1 MNIALIFHCFQG
13 NAQEIINLINP
24 CMVIRSDHE
33 DKLLG
38 MRDVALD
45 LEEAIYI
52 DQQKV
57 DWVLYATDNRIRWN
71 EFLTLSRYVDQ
82 VSDTIYMTGRN
93 LYPWPSNEDKANLL
107 GNFYCRPHVYAMLGN
122 MYKLKIDFTDSKK
135 SDRIDPFVNTMV
147 YAINR
152 TGFDMVSIP

>member
-13 NAQEIINLINP
+13 NQQDIINTVNPQLI
-24 CMVIRSDHE
+24 IRSDVT
-33 DKLLG
+33 DKLIG

-45 LEEAIYI
+45 LEESIYI
-52 DQQKV
+52 NKQKI
-57 DWVLYATDNRIRWN
+57 DWVLYAVNDRIRWN
-71 EFLTLSRYVDQ
+71 DFLSLTKYVDRA
-82 VSDTIYMTGRN
+82 SDFIYMTGKN
-93 LYPWPSNEDKANLL
+93 LYPWPSDEDRANLL

-122 MYKLKIDFTDSKK
+122 MYKLNVDFTDTKK
-135 SDRIDPFVNTMV
+135 SDLIDPFVNTMV